1 MNVIIRAD
9 GNREIAM
16 GHMMRC
22 LSIAEALR
30 ETGAQVCFVTAGDET
45 RDLIASRGFAHIILQ
60 TSFRDMEGELSALH
74 GIVNDRRAERI
85 LVDSYF
91 VTERYMR
98 ELGAWAETAYLD
110 DLGEP
115 VYPVDTLINYNI
127 YGAELPYEAWY
138 QKAGIP
144 LPKRMLLGCSY
155 APLRREFTGQAVRA
169 PRDLVRDVLIT
180 TGGGDAANAAEA
192 LCGGI
197 LQEARQ
203 GMHAGIRYHVVCG
216 PFSEQKERLR
226 ALAQAYPMFCI
237 HENVTN
243 MSELMH
249 SCDIAVSAAG
259 STMYELCSMRIPA
272 VCFYFAEN
280 QRRMAACF
288 ARTTEIQ
295 NAGNIMEARERVL
308 DRLLTRLR
316 ELEQDGALRERIR
329 RQMGMLTDGRGAD
342 RIANALT
349 GQGTG
354 YENETG
360 KL

>member
-30 ETGAQVCFVTAGDET
+30 DAGAQVRFVTAGDET
-45 RDLIASRGFAHIILQ
+45 RDLIASRGFSHSILY
-60 TSFRDMEGELSALH
+60 TSFRDMEDELPAL
-74 GIVNDRRAERI
+74 RRLVDDWQAGRI

-91 VTERYMR
+91 VTQRYMR
-98 ELGAWAETAYLD
+98 ELGAWAETAYVD

-115 VYPVDTLINYNI
+115 VWPVDMLINYNI
-127 YGAELPYEAWY
+127 YGAELPYAAWY
-138 QKAGIP
+138 RKAGIP
-144 LPKRMLLGCSY
+144 LPKRMLLGCGY
-155 APLRREFTGQAVRA
+155 APLRREFVGQAACA
-169 PRDLVRDVLIT
+169 PRDFVRDVLIT

-216 PFSEQKERLR
+216 PFSQQKERLR
-226 ALAQAYPMFCI
+226 ALARAHPMFCI

-243 MSELMH
+243 MSELMR

-280 QRRMAACF
+280 QKKMAACF
-288 ARTTEIQ
+288 GRTTEIQ
-295 NAGNIMEARERVL
+295 NAGNITEARERVL
-308 DRLLTRLR
+308 DRLLDRLR

-329 RQMGMLTDGRGAD
+329 KQMGALTDGRGAG
-342 RIANALT
+342 RIAEALT
-349 GQGTG
+349 GQRTG
-354 YENETG
+354 YEDKRG

>member
-22 LSIAEALR
+22 LSVAEALQ
-30 ETGAQVCFVTAGDET
+30 EAGAQVCFVTAGDET
-45 RDLIASRGFAHIILQ
+45 QELIASRGFAHTVLH
-60 TSFRDMEGELSALH
+60 TSFRDMEGELTALH
-74 GIVNDRRAERI
+74 KIVSERQAGLI

-91 VTERYMR
+91 VTGRYMQEIR
-98 ELGAWAETAYLD
+98 AWAETAYVD

-127 YGAELPYEAWY
+127 YGARLPYEAWY
-138 QKAGIP
+138 RKAGIP
-144 LPKRMLLGCSY
+144 LPKQMLLGCGY
-155 APLRREFTGQAVRA
+155 APLRREFAGHAAGV
-169 PRDLVRDVLIT
+169 PRDTVRDVLIT
-180 TGGGDAANAAEA
+180 TGGGDLSNAAEA

-197 LQEARQ
+197 LRETQR
-203 GMHAGIRYHVVCG
+203 GLHAGIRYHVVCG
-216 PFSEQKERLR
+216 PFSQQKERLR
-226 ALAQAYPMFCI
+226 ALAQAHPMFRI

-243 MSELMH
+243 MSELMQ
-249 SCDIAVSAAG
+249 SCDAAVSAAG

-280 QRRMAACF
+280 QKKMAVCF
-288 ARTTEIQ
+288 GRTTEIM
-295 NAGNIMEARERVL
+295 NAGNIMQERERVL
-308 DRLLTRLR
+308 DRLLIRLR

-329 RQMGMLTDGRGAD
+329 KQMGALTDGRGAG
-342 RIANALT
+342 RIAEALT

-354 YENETG
+354 YEDKRG